1 MVGQPHRN
9 FMKMASWSSVSE
21 HLVNPIGMSDQLKW
35 NNHIMKIVLKN
46 ITKKYKNKEVLSH
59 LNFEFDNKI
68 YAFIGHNGSGKSTL
82 MRIITGLIEPTQG
95 EVIFYQ
101 NDKIIDYKKVKFG
114 YLSQEFNA
122 FKEFT
127 VYEQLEYFAIMK
139 KINKKVYSN
148 EIKKVLVEVNLWENK
163 DVKCKNLS
171 GGMIRRLGIAQ
182 TLLGSPDVIIL
193 DEPVVGLDPDERMRF
208 MEIIKSIQL
217 DIPIIFS
224 THIIDDISS
233 LSPEIIFFKNGQIKF
248 NGSSSQFIDIAK
260 GKIYLC
266 SRENLSKIKER
277 IASIKISE
285 NTYRV
290 IASNR
295 LNYDF
300 LQDIT
305 PCMEDAYIYLNQD
318 D

>member
-1 MVGQPHRN
+1 
-9 FMKMASWSSVSE
+9 
-21 HLVNPIGMSDQLKW
+21 
-35 NNHIMKIVLKN
+35 MKIVLKN

-101 NDKIIDYKKVKFG
+101 NDKTIDYKKVKFG

-233 LSPEIIFFKNGQIKF
+233 LSPEIILFKNGQIKF
-248 NGSSSQFIDIAK
+248 NGSSSQFIDSAK

-266 SRENLSKIKER
+266 SRENLSKVKER
-277 IASIKISE
+277 ISSIKISE

>member
-1 MVGQPHRN
+1 
-9 FMKMASWSSVSE
+9 
-21 HLVNPIGMSDQLKW
+21 
-35 NNHIMKIVLKN
+35 MKIILKN

-233 LSPEIIFFKNGQIKF
+233 LSPEIILFKNGQIKF
-248 NGSSSQFIDIAK
+248 NGSSSQFIDSAK

>member
-1 MVGQPHRN
+1 
-9 FMKMASWSSVSE
+9 
-21 HLVNPIGMSDQLKW
+21 
-35 NNHIMKIVLKN
+35 MKIVLKN

-122 FKEFT
+122 FKEFS

-139 KINKKVYSN
+139 KINKKAYSN
-148 EIKKVLVEVNLWENK
+148 EIKKVLMEVNLWENK

-182 TLLGSPDVIIL
+182 TLLGSPDIIIL

-248 NGSSSQFIDIAK
+248 NGSSSQFIDSAK

-266 SRENLSKIKER
+266 PREDLGKVKER
-277 IASIKISE
+277 ITSIKISE
-285 NTYRV
+285 NTYKV

>member
-1 MVGQPHRN
+1 
-9 FMKMASWSSVSE
+9 
-21 HLVNPIGMSDQLKW
+21 
-35 NNHIMKIVLKN
+35 MKIVLKN

-59 LNFEFDNKI
+59 LNFQFDNKI

-233 LSPEIIFFKNGQIKF
+233 LSPEIILFKNGQIKF
-248 NGSSSQFIDIAK
+248 NGSSSQFIDSAK

-266 SRENLSKIKER
+266 SRENLSKVKER
-277 IASIKISE
+277 ISSIKISE

>member
-1 MVGQPHRN
+1 
-9 FMKMASWSSVSE
+9 
-21 HLVNPIGMSDQLKW
+21 
-35 NNHIMKIVLKN
+35 MKIVLKN

-82 MRIITGLIEPTQG
+82 MRIITRLIEPTQG

-208 MEIIKSIQL
+208 MEIIKSIRL

-233 LSPEIIFFKNGQIKF
+233 LSPEIIFFKNGQIKY
-248 NGSSSQFIDIAK
+248 NGSSSQFIDSAK

>member
-1 MVGQPHRN
+1 
-9 FMKMASWSSVSE
+9 
-21 HLVNPIGMSDQLKW
+21 
-35 NNHIMKIVLKN
+35 MKIVLKN

-148 EIKKVLVEVNLWENK
+148 EIKKVLMEVNLWENK

-266 SRENLSKIKER
+266 SRENLSKVKER
-277 IASIKISE
+277 ISSIKISE

-305 PCMEDAYIYLNQD
+305 PCIEDAYIYLNQD

>member
-1 MVGQPHRN
+1 
-9 FMKMASWSSVSE
+9 
-21 HLVNPIGMSDQLKW
+21 
-35 NNHIMKIVLKN
+35 MKIVLKN

-182 TLLGSPDVIIL
+182 TLLGSPDIIIL

-224 THIIDDISS
+224 THIIDDISL

-290 IASNR
+290 IASNS

>member
-1 MVGQPHRN
+1 
-9 FMKMASWSSVSE
+9 
-21 HLVNPIGMSDQLKW
+21 
-35 NNHIMKIVLKN
+35 MKIVLKN

-182 TLLGSPDVIIL
+182 TLLGSPDIIIL
-193 DEPVVGLDPDERMRF
+193 DEPIVGLDPDERMRF

-233 LSPEIIFFKNGQIKF
+233 MSPEIIFFKNGQIKF

-266 SRENLSKIKER
+266 SRENLSKIKGR

>member
-1 MVGQPHRN
+1 
-9 FMKMASWSSVSE
+9 
-21 HLVNPIGMSDQLKW
+21 
-35 NNHIMKIVLKN
+35 MKIVLKN

-148 EIKKVLVEVNLWENK
+148 EIKKVLMEVNLWENK

-182 TLLGSPDVIIL
+182 TLLGSPDIIIL

-305 PCMEDAYIYLNQD
+305 PCMEDAYIYLN
-318 D
+318 

>member
-1 MVGQPHRN
+1 
-9 FMKMASWSSVSE
+9 
-21 HLVNPIGMSDQLKW
+21 
-35 NNHIMKIVLKN
+35 MKIVLKN

-82 MRIITGLIEPTQG
+82 MRIIIGLIEPTQG

-114 YLSQEFNA
+114 YFSQEFNA

-182 TLLGSPDVIIL
+182 TLLGSPNVIIL

-233 LSPEIIFFKNGQIKF
+233 LSPEIILFKNGQIKF
-248 NGSSSQFIDIAK
+248 NGSSSQFIDSAK

-266 SRENLSKIKER
+266 SRENLSKVKER
-277 IASIKISE
+277 ISSIKISE

>member
-1 MVGQPHRN
+1 
-9 FMKMASWSSVSE
+9 
-21 HLVNPIGMSDQLKW
+21 
-35 NNHIMKIVLKN
+35 MKIVLKN

-248 NGSSSQFIDIAK
+248 NGSSSQFIDSAK

-266 SRENLSKIKER
+266 SRENLSKVKER
-277 IASIKISE
+277 ISSIKISE

>member
-1 MVGQPHRN
+1 
-9 FMKMASWSSVSE
+9 
-21 HLVNPIGMSDQLKW
+21 
-35 NNHIMKIVLKN
+35 MKIVLKN

-122 FKEFT
+122 FKEFS

-139 KINKKVYSN
+139 KINKKVYPN

-182 TLLGSPDVIIL
+182 TLLGSPDIIIL

-248 NGSSSQFIDIAK
+248 NGSSSQFIDSAK
-260 GKIYLC
+260 EKVYLC
-266 SRENLSKIKER
+266 PREDLGKVKER
-277 IASIKISE
+277 ITSIKISE
-285 NTYRV
+285 NTYKV

>member
-1 MVGQPHRN
+1 
-9 FMKMASWSSVSE
+9 
-21 HLVNPIGMSDQLKW
+21 
-35 NNHIMKIVLKN
+35 MKIVLKN

-193 DEPVVGLDPDERMRF
+193 DEPVVGLDTDERMRF

>member
-1 MVGQPHRN
+1 
-9 FMKMASWSSVSE
+9 
-21 HLVNPIGMSDQLKW
+21 
-35 NNHIMKIVLKN
+35 MKIVLKN

-233 LSPEIIFFKNGQIKF
+233 MSPEIIFFKNGRIKF

>member
-1 MVGQPHRN
+1 
-9 FMKMASWSSVSE
+9 
-21 HLVNPIGMSDQLKW
+21 
-35 NNHIMKIVLKN
+35 MKIVLKN

-127 VYEQLEYFAIMK
+127 VYEQLEYLAIMK

-233 LSPEIIFFKNGQIKF
+233 LSPEIILFKNGQIKF
-248 NGSSSQFIDIAK
+248 NGSSSQFIDSAK

-266 SRENLSKIKER
+266 SRENLSKVKER
-277 IASIKISE
+277 ISSIKISE

>member
-1 MVGQPHRN
+1 
-9 FMKMASWSSVSE
+9 
-21 HLVNPIGMSDQLKW
+21 
-35 NNHIMKIVLKN
+35 MKIVLKN

-233 LSPEIIFFKNGQIKF
+233 LSPEIILFKNGQIKF
-248 NGSSSQFIDIAK
+248 NGSSSQFIDSAK

-266 SRENLSKIKER
+266 SRENLSKVKER

>member
-1 MVGQPHRN
+1 
-9 FMKMASWSSVSE
+9 
-21 HLVNPIGMSDQLKW
+21 
-35 NNHIMKIVLKN
+35 MKIVLKN

-300 LQDIT
+300 LQDVT

>member
-1 MVGQPHRN
+1 
-9 FMKMASWSSVSE
+9 
-21 HLVNPIGMSDQLKW
+21 
-35 NNHIMKIVLKN
+35 MKIVLKN

-148 EIKKVLVEVNLWENK
+148 EIKKVLMEVNLWENK

>member
-1 MVGQPHRN
+1 
-9 FMKMASWSSVSE
+9 
-21 HLVNPIGMSDQLKW
+21 
-35 NNHIMKIVLKN
+35 MKIVLKN

-82 MRIITGLIEPTQG
+82 MRIITGLIEPIQG

-182 TLLGSPDVIIL
+182 TLLGSPDIIIL

-248 NGSSSQFIDIAK
+248 NGSSSQFIDSAK

>member
-1 MVGQPHRN
+1 
-9 FMKMASWSSVSE
+9 
-21 HLVNPIGMSDQLKW
+21 
-35 NNHIMKIVLKN
+35 MKIVLKN

-95 EVIFYQ
+95 EVLFYQ

-193 DEPVVGLDPDERMRF
+193 DEPVIGLDPDERMRF

-233 LSPEIIFFKNGQIKF
+233 MSPKIIFFKNGRIKF

>member
-1 MVGQPHRN
+1 
-9 FMKMASWSSVSE
+9 
-21 HLVNPIGMSDQLKW
+21 
-35 NNHIMKIVLKN
+35 MKIVLKN

-208 MEIIKSIQL
+208 MEIIKSIRL

-233 LSPEIIFFKNGQIKF
+233 LSPEIIFFKNGQIKY
-248 NGSSSQFIDIAK
+248 NGSSSQFIDSAK

>member
-1 MVGQPHRN
+1 
-9 FMKMASWSSVSE
+9 
-21 HLVNPIGMSDQLKW
+21 
-35 NNHIMKIVLKN
+35 MKIVLKN

-182 TLLGSPDVIIL
+182 TLLGSPDIIIL
-193 DEPVVGLDPDERMRF
+193 DEPIVGLDPDERMRF

-233 LSPEIIFFKNGQIKF
+233 MSPEIIFFKNGQIKF

-266 SRENLSKIKER
+266 SRENLSKVKER
-277 IASIKISE
+277 ISSIKISE

>member
-1 MVGQPHRN
+1 
-9 FMKMASWSSVSE
+9 
-21 HLVNPIGMSDQLKW
+21 
-35 NNHIMKIVLKN
+35 MKIVLKN

-224 THIIDDISS
+224 THIIDDVSS

>member
-1 MVGQPHRN
+1 
-9 FMKMASWSSVSE
+9 
-21 HLVNPIGMSDQLKW
+21 
-35 NNHIMKIVLKN
+35 MKIVLKN

-95 EVIFYQ
+95 EVLFYQ

-208 MEIIKSIQL
+208 MEIIRSIQL

-233 LSPEIIFFKNGQIKF
+233 LSPEIIFFKNGQITF

>member
-1 MVGQPHRN
+1 
-9 FMKMASWSSVSE
+9 
-21 HLVNPIGMSDQLKW
+21 
-35 NNHIMKIVLKN
+35 MKIVLKN

-217 DIPIIFS
+217 DTPIIFS

-233 LSPEIIFFKNGQIKF
+233 LSPEIILFKNGQIKF
-248 NGSSSQFIDIAK
+248 NGSSSQFIDSAK

-266 SRENLSKIKER
+266 SRENLSKVKER
-277 IASIKISE
+277 ISSIKISE

>member
-1 MVGQPHRN
+1 
-9 FMKMASWSSVSE
+9 
-21 HLVNPIGMSDQLKW
+21 
-35 NNHIMKIVLKN
+35 MKIVLKN

-233 LSPEIIFFKNGQIKF
+233 LSPEIILFKNGQIKF
-248 NGSSSQFIDIAK
+248 NGSSSQFIDSAK

-266 SRENLSKIKER
+266 SRENLSKVKER
-277 IASIKISE
+277 ISSIKISE

-300 LQDIT
+300 LQDII

>member
-1 MVGQPHRN
+1 
-9 FMKMASWSSVSE
+9 
-21 HLVNPIGMSDQLKW
+21 
-35 NNHIMKIVLKN
+35 MKIVLKN

-139 KINKKVYSN
+139 KINEKVYSN

-233 LSPEIIFFKNGQIKF
+233 LSPEIILFKNGQIKF
-248 NGSSSQFIDIAK
+248 NGSSSQFIDSAK

-266 SRENLSKIKER
+266 SRENLSKVKER
-277 IASIKISE
+277 ISSIKISE

>member
-1 MVGQPHRN
+1 
-9 FMKMASWSSVSE
+9 
-21 HLVNPIGMSDQLKW
+21 
-35 NNHIMKIVLKN
+35 MKIVLKN

-95 EVIFYQ
+95 EVLFYQ

-127 VYEQLEYFAIMK
+127 AYEQLEYFAIMK
-139 KINKKVYSN
+139 KINRKVYSN
-148 EIKKVLVEVNLWENK
+148 EIKKVLMEVNLWENK

-182 TLLGSPDVIIL
+182 TLLGSPDIIIL

-266 SRENLSKIKER
+266 SRENLTKVKER
-277 IASIKISE
+277 ISSIKISE

>member
-1 MVGQPHRN
+1 
-9 FMKMASWSSVSE
+9 
-21 HLVNPIGMSDQLKW
+21 
-35 NNHIMKIVLKN
+35 MKIVLKN

-182 TLLGSPDVIIL
+182 TLLGSPDIIIL
-193 DEPVVGLDPDERMRF
+193 DEPIVGLDPDERMRF

-266 SRENLSKIKER
+266 SRENLSKVKER
-277 IASIKISE
+277 ISSIKISE

>member
-1 MVGQPHRN
+1 
-9 FMKMASWSSVSE
+9 
-21 HLVNPIGMSDQLKW
+21 
-35 NNHIMKIVLKN
+35 MKIVLKN

-148 EIKKVLVEVNLWENK
+148 EIKKVLMEVNLWENK

-182 TLLGSPDVIIL
+182 TLLGSPDIIIL
-193 DEPVVGLDPDERMRF
+193 DEPIVGLDPDERMRF

>member
-1 MVGQPHRN
+1 
-9 FMKMASWSSVSE
+9 
-21 HLVNPIGMSDQLKW
+21 
-35 NNHIMKIVLKN
+35 MKIVLKN

-95 EVIFYQ
+95 EVLFYQ

-148 EIKKVLVEVNLWENK
+148 EIKKVLMEVNLWENK

-182 TLLGSPDVIIL
+182 TLLGSPDIIIL

-233 LSPEIIFFKNGQIKF
+233 MSPEIIFFKNGQIKF

-300 LQDIT
+300 LQDVT

>member
-1 MVGQPHRN
+1 
-9 FMKMASWSSVSE
+9 
-21 HLVNPIGMSDQLKW
+21 
-35 NNHIMKIVLKN
+35 MKIVLKN

-139 KINKKVYSN
+139 KVNKKVYSN

-182 TLLGSPDVIIL
+182 TLLGSPDIIIL
-193 DEPVVGLDPDERMRF
+193 DEPIVGLDPDERMRF

-266 SRENLSKIKER
+266 SRENLSKVKER
-277 IASIKISE
+277 ISSIKISE

>member
-1 MVGQPHRN
+1 
-9 FMKMASWSSVSE
+9 
-21 HLVNPIGMSDQLKW
+21 
-35 NNHIMKIVLKN
+35 MKIVLKN

-95 EVIFYQ
+95 EVMFYQ

-139 KINKKVYSN
+139 KINKKAYSN
-148 EIKKVLVEVNLWENK
+148 EIKKVLMEVNLWENK

>member
-1 MVGQPHRN
+1 
-9 FMKMASWSSVSE
+9 
-21 HLVNPIGMSDQLKW
+21 
-35 NNHIMKIVLKN
+35 MKIVLKN

-193 DEPVVGLDPDERMRF
+193 DEPVVGLDPEERMRF

-248 NGSSSQFIDIAK
+248 NGSSSQFIDSAK

>member
-1 MVGQPHRN
+1 
-9 FMKMASWSSVSE
+9 
-21 HLVNPIGMSDQLKW
+21 
-35 NNHIMKIVLKN
+35 MKIVLKN

-127 VYEQLEYFAIMK
+127 VYEQLECFAIMK

-233 LSPEIIFFKNGQIKF
+233 LSPEIILFKNGQIKF
-248 NGSSSQFIDIAK
+248 NGSSSQFIDSAK

-266 SRENLSKIKER
+266 SRENLSKVKER
-277 IASIKISE
+277 ISSIKISE

>member
-1 MVGQPHRN
+1 
-9 FMKMASWSSVSE
+9 
-21 HLVNPIGMSDQLKW
+21 
-35 NNHIMKIVLKN
+35 MKIVLKN

-163 DVKCKNLS
+163 DVKCKKLS

-182 TLLGSPDVIIL
+182 TLLGSPDIIIL

-248 NGSSSQFIDIAK
+248 NGSSSQFIDSAK

>member
-1 MVGQPHRN
+1 
-9 FMKMASWSSVSE
+9 
-21 HLVNPIGMSDQLKW
+21 
-35 NNHIMKIVLKN
+35 MKIVLKN

-148 EIKKVLVEVNLWENK
+148 EIKKVLVEVNLCENK

-182 TLLGSPDVIIL
+182 TLLGSPDIIIL
-193 DEPVVGLDPDERMRF
+193 DEPIVGLDPDERMRF

-266 SRENLSKIKER
+266 SRENLSKVKER
-277 IASIKISE
+277 ISSIKISE

>member
-1 MVGQPHRN
+1 
-9 FMKMASWSSVSE
+9 
-21 HLVNPIGMSDQLKW
+21 
-35 NNHIMKIVLKN
+35 MKIVLKN

-82 MRIITGLIEPTQG
+82 MRIITRLIEPTQG

-122 FKEFT
+122 FKEFS

-139 KINKKVYSN
+139 KINKKVYPN

-182 TLLGSPDVIIL
+182 TLLGSPDIIIL

-248 NGSSSQFIDIAK
+248 NGSSSQFIDSAK
-260 GKIYLC
+260 GKVYLC
-266 SRENLSKIKER
+266 PREDLGKVKER
-277 IASIKISE
+277 ITSIKISE

>member
-1 MVGQPHRN
+1 
-9 FMKMASWSSVSE
+9 
-21 HLVNPIGMSDQLKW
+21 
-35 NNHIMKIVLKN
+35 MKIVLKN

-95 EVIFYQ
+95 EVLFYQ

-127 VYEQLEYFAIMK
+127 VYEQLEYFAIIK

-148 EIKKVLVEVNLWENK
+148 EIKKVLMEVNLWENK

>member
-1 MVGQPHRN
+1 
-9 FMKMASWSSVSE
+9 
-21 HLVNPIGMSDQLKW
+21 
-35 NNHIMKIVLKN
+35 MKIVLKN

-101 NDKIIDYKKVKFG
+101 NDKIVDYKKVKFG

-182 TLLGSPDVIIL
+182 TLLGSPDIIIL

-248 NGSSSQFIDIAK
+248 NGSSSQFIDSAK